1 METMNRDS
9 QNSSGTNYP
18 VKKAKTVF
26 VILGYLCC
34 LLGGING
41 IESINLFL
49 NYRCGLIYRIIVDIG
64 VLLAVG
70 GLNWGLSYAF
80 GKTYSDEGVKY
91 YKYSKITRIHGVL
104 MVDLLLLSGLRQA
117 WRLWG

>member
-1 METMNRDS
+1 M
-9 QNSSGTNYP
+9 
-18 VKKAKTVF
+18 
-26 VILGYLCC
+26 
-34 LLGGING
+34 
-41 IESINLFL
+41 
-49 NYRCGLIYRIIVDIG
+49 DIG

-104 MVDLLLLSGLRQA
+104 MVDLLLLSGLWQA